1 MLSHQVT
8 QVEPNIVMDVENRY
22 TVRSLNAEKVVKS
35 KVVIDIDGS
44 GKIKR
49 VLDMWGGSLPE
60 GMVSNVGS
68 VMR

>member
-1 MLSHQVT
+1 
-8 QVEPNIVMDVENRY
+8 MDVENRY